1 VSTLELDQLTECY
14 KAMADKTRLK
24 ILALVKHEELCVCE
38 LVEILKMTQPSI
50 SQHLRK
56 LKQAK
61 LVKERRSSQWIFY
74 SIDGDMYPFIQEN
87 LNALPDMSSDI
98 ERLKASG
105 LKVCC
110 T

>member
-1 VSTLELDQLTECY
+1 MELEQLSECY

-24 ILALVKHEELCVCE
+24 ILALLRHEELCVCE

-74 SIDGDMYPFIQEN
+74 SIDGEMYPFIQEN
-87 LNALPDMSSDI
+87 LNALPDMSAEI
-98 ERLKASG
+98 EHLKHSG
-105 LKVCC
+105 MKVCC
-110 T
+110 S

>member
-1 VSTLELDQLTECY
+1 MELDQLAECY

-74 SIDGDMYPFIQEN
+74 SIDGEMYPFIKEN

-98 ERLKASG
+98 EQLKVSG
-105 LKVCC
+105 MKVCC